1 MNFYQHAGRILDKLA
16 RHEGTIKGLIIGDPK
31 VWDKKKMYALVCETL
46 KCKMWEI
53 MWCCSQLL
61 TRKIRQASF
70 EWTHWCIQDLRGWKE
85 GVYQLFDFYQH
96 TNLLLQL
103 A

>member
-46 KCKMWEI
+46 KCKKG
-53 MWCCSQLL
+53 S
-61 TRKIRQASF
+61 RF
-70 EWTHWCIQDLRGWKE
+70 
-85 GVYQLFDFYQH
+85 
-96 TNLLLQL
+96 
-103 A
+103 

>member
-46 KCKMWEI
+46 KCKVTIRDLDLYNTE
-53 MWCCSQLL
+53 LL
-61 TRKIRQASF
+61 KNIVT
-70 EWTHWCIQDLRGWKE
+70 
-85 GVYQLFDFYQH
+85 
-96 TNLLLQL
+96 
-103 A
+103 